1 MKKLH
6 FKALALQ
13 TALFSTLCLGSY
25 TLTHAETIQGVL
37 EQSGGYSALFAA
49 SPESGDL
56 IGYPFKNNSAVGK
69 TILANCLPG
78 LVCNVG
84 KATTRNMRDTLA
96 LTFKDQPMGW
106 MEVTQAANAGMVSA
120 INNYEKSVKTR
131 FGTLAVA
138 ADNVSLQMNGKPVL
152 PGVAGN
158 NSLSIA
164 ASYEL
169 GNADVVL
176 VKNSGGSGCPAM
188 YSFITLTK
196 TNLRATPEFGTCS
209 DIIRVT
215 SDLKSA
221 VTVVTVGFSGPFES
235 AEAGR
240 KAGMTKT
247 VFRYANGQIMR
258 ASINIK

>member
-1 MKKLH
+1 MKKQN
-6 FKALALQ
+6 FI
-13 TALFSTLCLGSY
+13 STVY
-25 TLTHAETIQGVL
+25 TLAACCTLYLSSFTLAQAETIQGVL

-69 TILANCLPG
+69 AILAKCLPG
-78 LVCNVG
+78 LVCNIG
-84 KATTRNMRDTLA
+84 KASTREMRNTSA

-106 MEVTQAANAGMVSA
+106 MEITRASTAGMVSA
-120 INNYEKSVKTR
+120 INTYEKSVKTR
-131 FGTLAVA
+131 FGTLAVQ

-169 GNADVVL
+169 GSTDVVL
-176 VKNSGGSGCPAM
+176 VQNTGGSGCPAM

-209 DIIRVT
+209 DIVRVT

-221 VTVVTVGFSGPFES
+221 VTVVMVGFSGPFES
-235 AEAGR
+235 AAERG

-247 VFRYANGQIMR
+247 VFRYANAQISPAGVIR
-258 ASINIK
+258 

>member
-1 MKKLH
+1 M
-6 FKALALQ
+6 FIA
-13 TALFSTLCLGSY
+13 SY
-25 TLTHAETIQGVL
+25 THAQAETIQGVL
-37 EQSGGYSALFAA
+37 EQSGSYSALFAA

-84 KATTRNMRDTLA
+84 KATTRQLRDASA

-120 INNYEKSVKTR
+120 ITSYEKSVKTR

-158 NSLSIA
+158 NSLSIVA
-164 ASYEL
+164 NYEL

-176 VKNSGGSGCPAM
+176 VQNTGGAACAAM

-196 TNLRATPEFGTCS
+196 INLRATPEFGTCS

-221 VTVVTVGFSGPFES
+221 VTVVIVGFSGPFES
-235 AEAGR
+235 PAERR
-240 KAGMTKT
+240 KAGITKT
-247 VFRYANGQIMR
+247 VFRYANGQITKQD
-258 ASINIK
+258 INIK